1 MVQGL
6 TEFLPVSSS
15 GHLIVVPW
23 LFGWT
28 ELTRDPALNRAFDVA
43 LHMGTFVGVVV
54 YFWSDLVRLVRSERR
69 LGALLLLSSIPAAVV
84 GVVLDAVLGDSFGPE
99 WLIGVLLVVFGL
111 VLFWADGLAGKRRE
125 GGFGVREALLMGTAQ
140 AAALQP
146 GVSRS
151 GATISMGRWLGF
163 ERDAAARLSFLMSIP
178 IIAGAGLYEGV
189 KLVSEG
195 GIPPGFGAAFAVGTL
210 TSAVSGFLSVWAL
223 LRYVRRHSF
232 RPFVAYRVV
241 VGIAIVAVAAS
252 GFR

>member
-6 TEFLPVSSS
+6 TEFLPISSS

-28 ELTRDPALNRAFDVA
+28 ELSSDAELKRAFDVA
-43 LHMGTFVGVVV
+43 LHMGTFVGVIV
-54 YFWSDLVRLVRSERR
+54 YFRSDLVRLVRSDRR
-69 LGALLLLSSIPAAVV
+69 LGALLLLSSIPAAMV

-111 VLFWADGLAGKRRE
+111 VLLWADGLAGERHE

-189 KLVSEG
+189 NLVSEG

-241 VGIAIVAVAAS
+241 VGVAIVAVAAS